1 MKIASRNIESFLDR
15 VDDTLV
21 GVLVYGPD
29 AGLVRE
35 RADRLATAVAGDAAD
50 PFRVSEVTSER
61 LREQPSLL
69 ADEAAA
75 LTFGGGRRVVRLR
88 AAGDAQSAAVSS
100 FLQSAAGGGGLLIVE
115 SDELGTR
122 SSLRQLFEAA
132 GNAAALPCY
141 RDEGD
146 ALARLI
152 VEEMRREGL
161 GLTGEAREYLAGALG
176 GDRAVTRREI
186 EKLIAYMGPAR
197 SGRTVE
203 LTDAIA
209 CVGDSAALS
218 VDDLVFAIGDGD
230 LASVERLTSRVVQ
243 DGAAPVSILR
253 AVGRHFLRVHLI
265 ASAGADR
272 ERAMRSL
279 RPPVFS
285 KHLPRFDAHV
295 RRWPTAR
302 LHQALE
308 RLTRAESD
316 CKTTGSPA
324 ETLCRRALLEIAALA
339 PKASR
344 HSV

>member
-1 MKIASRNIESFLDR
+1 MKIAARSIENF
-15 VDDTLV
+15 LV
-21 GVLVYGPD
+21 GPDDSVAAVLLYGPD
-29 AGLVRE
+29 SGLVRE
-35 RADRLATAVAGDAAD
+35 RADRLATTVAGDAAD

-61 LREQPSLL
+61 LREQSSLL

-88 AAGDAQSAAVSS
+88 AAADAQSGAVSS
-100 FLQSAAGGGGLLIVE
+100 FLRSAVGGGLLIVE
-115 SDELGTR
+115 SDELGPR

-132 GNAAALPCY
+132 DNAAALPCY
-141 RDEGD
+141 RDEGAD
-146 ALARLI
+146 LARFI
-152 VEEMRREGL
+152 AEELGREGL
-161 GLTGEAREYLAGALG
+161 GLAHEARDYLAGALG

-186 EKLIAYMGPAR
+186 EKIIAYMGSVR
-197 SGRTVE
+197 TGRTVE
-203 LTDAIA
+203 LADAVA
-209 CVGDSAALS
+209 CAGDSAALS
-218 VDDLVFAIGDGD
+218 IDDLVFAIGDGNF
-230 LASVERLTSRVVQ
+230 AAVERLTTRVMQ

-253 AVGRHFLRVHLI
+253 AVGRHFLRVHLM
-265 ASAGADR
+265 ASAGPDR

-295 RRWPTAR
+295 RRWRTAR

-344 HSV
+344 TAD